1 MNITLPEEL
10 KIKLK
15 NLVTVRSGLYFKDY
29 DLKDLENA
37 LLYRMRERKID
48 SPLTYYNLLTVSE
61 EKEDEFREL
70 LNHLT
75 VNHTYFF
82 RNEPQFK
89 ALKEKILPEVI
100 ASKTGR
106 MMANPSGTE
115 EKPSLRIWS
124 AGCSTGEEPYSIA
137 IVVEE
142 AIPDLKKWN
151 IQIVAIDA
159 SNSALEAARKGIY
172 GLNSMRLVS
181 KERRDLYFIERT
193 GIERNTEYEI
203 QDTIKNMVH
212 FGYLN
217 LMEENYPTAFD
228 IIFCCNVTIYFEN
241 QTTMEVMDK
250 IYHSLNDG
258 GYLFIGY
265 SESLQFISNK
275 FKMLDWEDAIYYRKR
290 KAKEVLSD
298 IKVPAP
304 KGVRVDRVLEEISRK
319 ELEAELKEFKRPETK
334 TVKNIDDLLTEIIKN
349 LHTKNYYV
357 ALNLVEQAHKI
368 NKDAVEPYY
377 LEAEALSRLG
387 RFEKAKKRLNI
398 ALQLNPLFAPAHYLF
413 GSLFNEEGNVEEA
426 KKSFKKALYLNKDF
440 TLAHF
445 SLANIYKSEGKP
457 HEALREYRN
466 TLNILA
472 KNAPDDIIAYS
483 GGFSAVAV
491 VGACKS
497 NIERLKT
504 SA

>member
-48 SPLTYYNLLTVSE
+48 SPLTYYDILTVSE
-61 EKEDEFREL
+61 GKEDEFREL

-89 ALKEKILPEVI
+89 TLKEKILPEVI
-100 ASKTGR
+100 ASKTVR
-106 MMANPSGTE
+106 MRTNPRGTE

-137 IVVEE
+137 IVVKE
-142 AIPDLKKWN
+142 AIPDLKNWN
-151 IQIVAIDA
+151 IKIVATDA
-159 SNSALEAARKGIY
+159 STSALEAARKGTY
-172 GLNSMRLVS
+172 GQNSMRLVS

-193 GIERNTEYEI
+193 GIGRKAEYEI
-203 QDTIKNMVH
+203 RDMIKNMVR
-212 FGYLN
+212 FGYFN
-217 LMEENYPTAFD
+217 LMEENYPAEFD
-228 IIFCCNVTIYFEN
+228 IIFCSNVTIYFEIE
-241 QTTMEVMDK
+241 TTMRVMDK
-250 IYHSLNDG
+250 ISHSLHDD

-290 KAKEVLSD
+290 KAKEVLSET
-298 IKVPAP
+298 KVPVLQGAE
-304 KGVRVDRVLEEISRK
+304 VDRVLEEISRK
-319 ELEAELKEFKRPETK
+319 ELEAQLKEFKSPETK
-334 TVKNIDDLLTEIIKN
+334 PVKNIDELLTEVIKH
-349 LHTKNYYV
+349 LHTKKYYV
-357 ALNLVEQAHKI
+357 ALDLVEQAHEM
-368 NKDAVEPYY
+368 NRDAVEPYY
-377 LEAEALSRLG
+377 LEAEALSSLG
-387 RFEKAKKRLNI
+387 RFEEAKDKLKT

-413 GSLFNEEGNVEEA
+413 GSLFNEEGKVEEA

-457 HEALREYRN
+457 NEAIREYRN

-491 VGACKS
+491 AGACKS
-497 NIERLKT
+497 NIERIKT
-504 SA
+504 SP